1 MKKNF
6 FYLFFIIASLGVAQT
21 PGLIYQRVQG
31 ELGQKVLDPN
41 NDGFISLTSSGF
53 SGTDYGVN
61 SELRMIPL
69 PVIQGEPHSDLTT
82 GAGGGHTDIVSAL
95 VGGVASRESAYILY
109 RTVDGIP
116 YVVIRMRIGKASTS
130 PKGYSFLLNTD
141 GSFITGSTGTNPGYD
156 REIVLQTGNGAIV
169 AVYIHNGAT
178 TTLST
183 TFPAANY
190 SQRSIALSAINGDA
204 DYFYDFFI
212 PFSALGITNNPVGIT
227 AATVTS
233 AGSGISGT
241 ISDFNGVDDR
251 LYGGDRNLIMS
262 ALISS
267 FPAVPITE
275 LTESFDYENLY
286 KPKTLAPVVNEGIL
300 ATSTS
305 ISGNSMEANGT
316 VITVFKNGVSI
327 GTTTVNNNA
336 WTLTG
341 VSGLAPGNLITAT
354 ALASNKTASDV
365 SNAIIVSSAQQE
377 CFISAPINIVRAG
390 SNQATNAITG
400 SWTGDFAPNG
410 SNVRIRLYTQSTTD
424 PNVFNEFT
432 VPGTSNQFVNAG
444 GTFSIIVN
452 LANNVFSTLNFI
464 AKAENVSNGC
474 LSGFSNV
481 TIRTNGN
488 ATANGFITPKPTIQN
503 ITVFQ
508 SNSSQQITVLNNGV
522 DAGTTDVNGVT
533 IPASPVPSILNL
545 YINGAL
551 FAQSGSTIAANGSHI
566 FSVPSLSETD
576 VLSARAQGIDP
587 TQAYWLSYVSNLV
600 TVQLNTPTQ
609 TLAPRITG
617 TYIAGSGITITGT
630 STEAAGTE
638 IKVYKAG
645 TTLLGTVTVSTF
657 GTWQLTGVTL
667 ATSDILTATAKALN
681 KSLSSNSN
689 SVTVQASAPSAPTVS
704 GSYIA
709 GNTSISGTGGN
720 TSVRIYVDGSLI
732 GTATPSS
739 GNWTLSGLSSTEL
752 YRGAVINATN
762 IVNGIESVI
771 SNSVTV
777 TGVVS
782 FCITDENGNALTDKF
797 SGQAFNVR
805 ITAKSASGCG
815 AGNFTSYANNAN
827 LSSNKW
833 FDPSGPTSNFSGGV
847 LTLTNVVLGGVGSAT
862 INAISPDDPTV
873 TGSVTINITKPS
885 VWVGT
890 TSTNFNTASNW
901 KDNFVPGPNA
911 AVRFASVALDGENA
925 VNDCHLDA
933 NRVIG
938 DLDFNGSTYKLNLN
952 GKKLD
957 LRGQISNSNSST
969 GSWISNAT
977 SELEVKGYGN
987 TGTLHFA
994 SGSEILNLTLNNTSS
1009 GALTLGSA
1017 LALRGVLN
1025 VVNGSFNAG
1034 NALLTFKSNA
1044 TKTAIVAPVTGSISG
1059 NVIVERYYPAK
1070 RSFRL
1075 VTSPVTTTTTIR
1087 ANWQEGVN
1095 NTTTT
1100 YSSNLNPNPGFGTH
1114 ITGDIT
1120 SDKGFDRTN
1129 TTNSSMFTFN
1139 YLSNAW
1145 VAVPNT
1151 NVLTLTAGDPY
1162 RLMIRGD
1169 RSIDYNTNNPT
1180 PTNTTLRTTGTLFT
1194 GTKTYSFSSIPPV
1207 TQYLLIG
1214 NPYQSPVDTK
1224 KVLRASTGLTDN
1236 FMYYWDP
1243 RINTRGAFVTLNH
1256 DELNELNDIKSVGSS
1271 QISRYI
1277 QPGQA
1282 AFVRKATSATSASVV
1297 FQESHKYT
1305 AAAATNT
1312 LSVFRNAS
1320 QNSQNALLRI
1330 ELYESQMYQNQQ
1342 QALDGLVV
1350 KFNPNYSSQ
1359 LDDFDAPKVV
1369 NQDEDFACKLEN
1381 QFISIL
1387 SHNMPL
1393 ENEEIPLYNA
1403 KYRHQNYTLVAE
1415 LTNYDGFVPFVYDAF
1430 TQQYHQLN
1438 PQTTTFNFTVSS
1450 SVPASIAA
1458 DRFKLVFR
1466 NVTLGSEN
1474 FEANTFLYP
1483 NPTSSGEFN
1492 ITTRVDNEGVV
1503 VNLYNS
1509 LGQRIPLITTNANSY
1524 TINCKPQTSL
1534 QAGIYLVAIEKEG
1547 IKINKRIIIK

>member
-1 MKKNF
+1 MKNF
-6 FYLFFIIASLGVAQT
+6 FFTCFFIIASLGVAQT

-69 PVIQGEPHSDLTT
+69 PVIQGESHSDLTT
-82 GAGGGHTDIVSAL
+82 GSSGGHTDIVSAL

-141 GSFITGSTGTNPGYD
+141 GSFITGSTATNPGYD
-156 REIVLQTGNGAIV
+156 REIVLQTGNNAVV
-169 AVYIHNGAT
+169 AVYTHNGST
-178 TTLST
+178 TTPNA
-183 TFPAANY
+183 TFPAETY
-190 SQRSIALSAINGDA
+190 SQRAIALSTINGDA

-365 SNAIIVSSAQQE
+365 SNAIIVSVSTQE
-377 CFISAPINIVRAG
+377 CFIPSPNIGTDR
-390 SNQATNAITG
+390 SNQTIRGTFSG
-400 SWTGDFAPNG
+400 SVTTTT
-410 SNVRIRLYTQSTTD
+410 SIRIQLYTQTGSNPNDIVPFNPTSGGPFYVALNGTWAVNTQMQNNTFITT
-424 PNVFNEFT
+424 
-432 VPGTSNQFVNAG
+432 
-444 GTFSIIVN
+444 
-452 LANNVFSTLNFI
+452 NFI
-464 AKAENVSNGC
+464 AKAVSTTC
-474 LSGFSNV
+474 ESGFSNV
-481 TIRTNGN
+481 STKTSGN
-488 ATANGFITPKPTIQN
+488 VGTITPAPTVTTSPI
-503 ITVFQ
+503 FQ
-508 SNSSQQITVLNNGV
+508 SSSSQTVVVSNNGASAV
-522 DAGTTDVNGVT
+522 AAILILYVNAVEVARTPTTVAINAAYNFLVT
-533 IPASPVPSILNL
+533 
-545 YINGAL
+545 G
-551 FAQSGSTIAANGSHI
+551 
-566 FSVPSLSETD
+566 LSEGD
-576 VLSARAQGIDP
+576 VVSARAQSTIVD
-587 TQAYWLSYVSNLV
+587 YWISNVSNLV

-617 TYIAGSGITITGT
+617 TYIAGSGRTITGT

-667 ATSDILTATAKALN
+667 ATNDILTATAKALN

-689 SVTVQASAPSAPTVS
+689 SITVQASAPSAPTVS

-720 TSVRIYVDGSLI
+720 TSVRVYVDGSLI
-732 GTATPSS
+732 GTVTPSS

-1194 GTKTYSFSSIPPV
+1194 GTKTYSFSSIQPV

-1320 QNSQNALLRI
+1320 QNSQSALLRI

-1450 SVPASIAA
+1450 SVPASTAA

-1492 ITTRVDNEGVV
+1492 ITTRVDNEGVE

>member
-1 MKKNF
+1 MKLKF
-6 FYLFFIIASLGVAQT
+6 TYLLFFVMTLVVAQT

-31 ELGQKVLDPN
+31 TLGQKVLDPN
-41 NDGFISLTSSGF
+41 NDGFISLTPSGF

-82 GAGGGHTDIVSAL
+82 GSAGGHTDIVSAL

-109 RTVDGIP
+109 RTVDAVP

-156 REIVLQTGNGAIV
+156 REIVLQTGNGAVV
-169 AVYIHNGAT
+169 AVYTHSGAT
-178 TTLST
+178 TTLNQ
-183 TFPAANY
+183 TFPAETY
-190 SQRSIALSAINGDA
+190 SQRAVALSTINGDA

-227 AATVTS
+227 AVTVTS
-233 AGSGISGT
+233 AGSGITGT

-267 FPAVPITE
+267 FPAVPITD
-275 LTESFDYENLY
+275 LTETFDYENLY
-286 KPKTLAPVVNEGIL
+286 KPKTLAPVVSEGIVT
-300 ATSTS
+300 TSTT
-305 ISGNSMEANGT
+305 ISGTSIEANGT

-327 GTTTVNNNA
+327 GTTTVTNNA

-341 VSGLAPGNLITAT
+341 VSGLAAGNLITAS
-354 ALASNKTASDV
+354 ALASGKSASDI
-365 SNAIIVSSAQQE
+365 SNTIIVSASTQE
-377 CFISAPINIVRAG
+377 CYIQAPVIGTDRSTQTIRGTFSGAV
-390 SNQATNAITG
+390 ATTTSI
-400 SWTGDFAPNG
+400 
-410 SNVRIRLYTQSTTD
+410 RIQLYTQTGSNPADIVPFNPSTGGPFYVALD
-424 PNVFNEFT
+424 
-432 VPGTSNQFVNAG
+432 GTWSVNTQLQNS
-444 GTFSIIVN
+444 TFIV
-452 LANNVFSTLNFI
+452 TNFI
-464 AKAENVSNGC
+464 AKAVSASC
-474 LSGFSNV
+474 ESGFSNV
-481 TIRTNGN
+481 STKTSGNVGIITPAPTVTTSPIYQSSASQTITVSNNGTSAVAAILILYVNAVEVARSPSTVAVN
-488 ATANGFITPKPTIQN
+488 ATYN
-503 ITVFQ
+503 
-508 SNSSQQITVLNNGV
+508 
-522 DAGTTDVNGVT
+522 
-533 IPASPVPSILNL
+533 
-545 YINGAL
+545 
-551 FAQSGSTIAANGSHI
+551 
-566 FSVPSLSETD
+566 FSVAGLSEGD
-576 VLSARAQGIDP
+576 VVSARAQSTTVD
-587 TQAYWLSYVSNLV
+587 YWLSNVSNLV
-600 TVQLNTPTQ
+600 TVQLSAPQQ
-609 TLAPRITG
+609 TVAPRITG
-617 TYIAGSGITITGT
+617 TYTSGSGKTITGT
-630 STEAAGTE
+630 SVEGAGTE

-645 TTLLGTVTVSTF
+645 TTLLGTTTVSTF
-657 GTWQLTGVTL
+657 GTWQLTGITL
-667 ATSDILTATAKALN
+667 ATNDVLTATAKALN
-681 KSLSSNSN
+681 KSLSGNSN
-689 SVTVQASAPSAPTVS
+689 SVTVQASAPTAPTVT

-709 GNTSISGTGGN
+709 GNTSISGASGN
-720 TSVRIYVDGSLI
+720 TLVRVYVDGSLI

-739 GNWTLSGLSSTEL
+739 GNWTLSGLSSVDL
-752 YRGAVINATN
+752 YRGAVIHATN

-771 SNSVTV
+771 SNTVTV

-797 SGQAFNVR
+797 SGQAFNVK
-805 ITAKSASGCG
+805 ITAKSASGCA
-815 AGNFTSYANNAN
+815 AGNFSSFTSNAN
-827 LSSNKW
+827 LSSNKS
-833 FDPSGPTSNFSGGV
+833 FDPSGPSSNFTSGV

-862 INAISPDDPTV
+862 ITAVSPNDPTV
-873 TGSVTINITKPS
+873 VGSATINITKPA

-890 TSTNFNTASNW
+890 TSTDFNTASNW

-911 AVRFASVALDGENA
+911 SVRFASVALDGVNA
-925 VNDCHLDA
+925 VNNCHLDA

-938 DLDFNGSTYKLNLN
+938 DLDFNGSSYKLNLN
-952 GKKLD
+952 GKKLE

-977 SELEVKGYGN
+977 SELAVKGYGN

-994 SGSEILNLTLNNTSS
+994 TGSEILNLTLDNSNS

-1025 VVNGSFNAG
+1025 VANGSFSAG
-1034 NALLTFKSNA
+1034 NSLLTFKSNA
-1044 TKTAIVAPVTGSISG
+1044 TNTAIVAPVTGSISG
-1059 NVIVERYYPAK
+1059 TVIVEHYYPAK
-1070 RSFRL
+1070 RAFRL
-1075 VTSPVTTTTTIR
+1075 VTSPVTTSTTIK

-1100 YSSNLNPNPGFGTH
+1100 YTSNLNPNPGFGTH

-1120 SDKGFDRTN
+1120 SDKGFDRTS

-1139 YLSNAW
+1139 YSTNAW

-1151 NVLTLTAGDPY
+1151 NVLTLTAGEPY

-1194 GTKTYSFSSIPPV
+1194 GTKNYSFSNIPV
-1207 TQYLLIG
+1207 GTQYLFIG

-1224 KVLRASTGLTDN
+1224 KVLKASTGLTDN
-1236 FMYYWDP
+1236 YMYYWDP
-1243 RINTRGAFVTLNH
+1243 RMNTRGAFVTLTH
-1256 DELNELNDIKSVGSS
+1256 DELNELNDIKSISSS

-1282 AFVRKATSATSASVV
+1282 AFVKKATNATSASVV

-1305 AAAATNT
+1305 AASATNT
-1312 LSVFRNAS
+1312 VSVFRTASENSENAF
-1320 QNSQNALLRI
+1320 LRM

-1342 QALDGLVV
+1342 QPLDGLVI
-1350 KFNPNYSSQ
+1350 KFNSNYSSQ
-1359 LDDFDAPKVV
+1359 VDDFDAPKFI
-1369 NQDEDFACKLEN
+1369 NQDEDFACKLNN
-1381 QFISIL
+1381 QYLSIL

-1393 ENEEIPLYNA
+1393 ENEEIPLYTTKFRN
-1403 KYRHQNYTLVAE
+1403 QNYTLVAE
-1415 LTNYDGFVPFVYDAF
+1415 LTNYDGFVPFIYDAY
-1430 TQQYHQLN
+1430 TQEYHQLN
-1438 PQTTTFNFTVSS
+1438 ANSTSFTFTVSS
-1450 SVPASIAA
+1450 SVPASIAT
-1458 DRFKLVFR
+1458 DRFKIVFR
-1466 NVTLGSEN
+1466 NITLGLEN

-1483 NPTSSGEFN
+1483 NPTSNGEFN
-1492 ITTRVDNEGVV
+1492 ITTRVDNEGVEV
-1503 VNLYNS
+1503 TLYNS
-1509 LGQRIPLITTNANSY
+1509 LGQRIPLSTSTTSSY

-1534 QAGIYLVAIEKEG
+1534 QAGVYQVAIEKEG